1 MFELLTTDKVGKI
14 FGISARRIRQ
24 LARVRGAG
32 QQVSG
37 IWVFTSEDLEKLKPK
52 ATGRPKKIID

>member
-1 MFELLTTDKVGKI
+1 MIELLTTDNVADI

-24 LARVRGAG
+24 LARVRRVG

-37 IWVFTSEDLEKLKPK
+37 IWVFTSEEIDKLKPK
-52 ATGRPKKIID
+52 KTGRPKKEV